1 MSFFAWVLSGLY
13 ICNMN
18 LKLTKNMKK
27 LLLVVIVV
35 AVAVFATKSACQK
48 EKLNDVVLENVEALA
63 DQEWEDGKFHV
74 CIGSGK
80 VDCYNGD
87 KVERQY
93 SFMSIGNEYETE

>member
-1 MSFFAWVLSGLY
+1 MGFVWSLHLQHEFE
-13 ICNMN
+13 I
-18 LKLTKNMKK
+18 KKNMKK
-27 LLLVVIVV
+27 LLLVIMVL